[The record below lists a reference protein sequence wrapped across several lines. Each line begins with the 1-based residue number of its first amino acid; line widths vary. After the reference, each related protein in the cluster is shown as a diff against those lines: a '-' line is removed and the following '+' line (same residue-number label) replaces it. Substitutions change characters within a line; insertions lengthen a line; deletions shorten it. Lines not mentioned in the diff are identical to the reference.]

1 MKDDGYVNRVDDL
14 MKDVRQYLLGQN
26 TRLDTLLPPHLVKA
40 SAAEKA
46 TYLADRLLFSIL
58 KDNDELPLLPISAL
72 RLWLEE
78 TILFLFTRCNPNDW
92 TLGNVRRMMDL
103 DQGIRELLFGEDACK
118 GMFPRMRTDIIPKP
132 IRDDMDAAF
141 LEFVPPE
148 HVKAVY
154 NQFKQAVRRQ

>member
-14 MKDVRQYLLGQN
+14 LKDVRQYLLGQN
-26 TRLDTLLPPHLVKA
+26 TRLDTLLPPHLIRA

-46 TYLADRLLFSIL
+46 AYLADRLLFSVL
-58 KDNDELPLLPISAL
+58 KDNDELPLLPIGSL

-78 TILFLFTRCNPNDW
+78 TILFLFTRCNPDDW

-103 DQGIRELLFGEDACK
+103 DQGIRELIFGEDACK
-118 GMFPRMRTDIIPKP
+118 GMFPRMRMDIIPKQ

-141 LEFVPPE
+141 LAFISTE
-148 HVKAVY
+148 HAKAFY
-154 NQFKQAVRRQ
+154 TQLKKSIS

>member
-1 MKDDGYVNRVDDL
+1 MKDDSYVNRVDDL
-14 MKDVRQYLLGQN
+14 LKDVRQYLLGQN
-26 TRLDTLLPPHLVKA
+26 TRLDTLLPPHLIRA

-46 TYLADRLLFSIL
+46 AYLADRLLFSVL
-58 KDNDELPLLPISAL
+58 KDNDELPLLPIGPL
-72 RLWLEE
+72 RLWLGE
-78 TILFLFTRCNPNDW
+78 TILFLFTRCNPNDR

-103 DQGIRELLFGEDACK
+103 DQGIRELIFGEDSCK